1 MGLFNHKVEPSV
13 PEPEPAV
20 EQSPTEAP
28 SRKMS
33 LFSRRS
39 SVSPVDSPARTNTNA
54 SQNTVA
60 THRNLLHRHDE
71 ADPSILAAQERLM
84 NAERAEKDADTALAA
99 ASEAVKEAR
108 QHVRDAREQIKL
120 LEKEAAEQ

>member
-1 MGLFNHKVEPSV
+1 MGLFSHRVEPSV
-13 PEPEPAV
+13 QEPEPVV
-20 EQSPTEAP
+20 EQAPTEAP

-39 SVSPVDSPARTNTNA
+39 SVSPVDSPARSNTNA
-54 SQNTVA
+54 SQTTVA

-84 NAERAEKDADTALAA
+84 LAERSEKDADLALAA
-99 ASEAVKEAR
+99 ASEAVREAR
-108 QHVRDAREQIKL
+108 QQVKEAREQIKA
-120 LEKEAAEQ
+120 LEREAAEQ